1 MRAPITVWVLTISNS
16 SGVSLPI
23 FIRMVSGTP
32 ILPTSCSSAA
42 RRMSDTWRVGQ
53 PELLGQERR
62 HLPDAVGVL
71 AGVVVAEL
79 GGDRQPLD
87 DLDLRLDQ
95 LARPLAHLGL
105 EQLVLALDL
114 DVEEARLEQ
123 RLDAQQ
129 QLVLLER
136 LVDEV
141 LGAARQRLAP
151 RFRRQVARQD
161 QDRQVRRLG
170 DLVQLVHHLEP
181 VHVRHVQVEQ
191 DEIGPVL
198 DVERADLA
206 RVVGASRCA

>member
-1 MRAPITVWVLTISNS
+1 MAS
-16 SGVSLPI
+16 
-23 FIRMVSGTP
+23 
-32 ILPTSCSSAA
+32 
-42 RRMSDTWRVGQ
+42 
-53 PELLGQERR
+53 ERR

-95 LARPLAHLGL
+95 LARPLPHLGF

-114 DVEEARLEQ
+114 DVEEPRLEQ

-129 QLVLLER
+129 ELVLLER

-141 LGAARQRLAP
+141 LGAARQRVAP
-151 RFRRQVARQD
+151 RLGRQVARQD

-170 DLVQLVHHLEP
+170 DLVQLVHHLEA
-181 VHVRHVQVEQ
+181 VEMRHVQVEQ
-191 DEIGPVL
+191 DQVGPVL
-198 DVERADLA
+198 DVAAPSLR
-206 RVVGASRCA
+206 ASRWWSRGA